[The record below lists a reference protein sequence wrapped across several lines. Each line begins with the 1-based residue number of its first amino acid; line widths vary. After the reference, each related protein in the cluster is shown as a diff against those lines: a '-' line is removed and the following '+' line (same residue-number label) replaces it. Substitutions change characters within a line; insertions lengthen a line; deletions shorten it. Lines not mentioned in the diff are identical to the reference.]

1 VSTSDAASVEGFEK
15 TFTPGLGRA
24 PVRAARGISLRVP
37 RGTICGFLGPNGAGK
52 STTIK
57 ALLGLIRPDRGRLEL
72 LGSPAA
78 SGAWRG
84 KVGYLPE
91 HPNFYEHLSG
101 REIVEWFARLSGV
114 RGDRVAAEAARALE
128 RVGLGVARERR
139 LRTYSKGMLQRAGL
153 AMAMVGEPELLIL
166 DEPMTGLD
174 PLGRH
179 EVRQII
185 LELKREGKTILY
197 STHILPDVEMTC
209 DDVVIID
216 GGRVLAQGSLDAI
229 LATPEAETTVTVS
242 GLDDAQV
249 QALLAAL
256 PHERRGSAVS
266 VKLPS
271 ADAANTFVRAALER
285 GLKLEGLEQHR
296 RSLEEVFVSTLRG
309 AHGDTSPERAP

>member
-1 VSTSDAASVEGFEK
+1 MSDAATVEGFEK
-15 TFTPGLGRA
+15 TFNPGLGR
-24 PVRAARGISLRVP
+24 PMVRAARGISLRVP

-57 ALLGLIRPDRGRLEL
+57 ALLGLIRPDKGRLEL
-72 LGSPAA
+72 LGAPAA

-114 RGDRVAAEAARALE
+114 RGDRVAAEAGRALE

-216 GGRVLAQGSLDAI
+216 GGRVLAQGSLDEI
-229 LATPEAETTVTVS
+229 LATPEAETTVTIS
-242 GLDDAQV
+242 GVDDAHV
-249 QALLAAL
+249 EALLASL
-256 PHERRGSAVS
+256 PHERRGAAVS
-266 VKLPS
+266 VKLAS
-271 ADAANTFVRAALER
+271 ADAANSFVRAALDR
-285 GLKLEGLEQHR
+285 GLRLEGLEQHR

-309 AHGDTSPERAP
+309 SRSDPSRERPS